1 MNAVN
6 RVIVVLLLVLVAV
19 GCVVVIS
26 QPSVA
31 LVGAG
36 QAVAYV
42 QALLQGG
49 YYAALVVAC
58 TILLL
63 LALVLLFLELRR
75 GRRAT
80 VRVSRSGGTSVEL
93 SIESV
98 ARSIEYYVAQVTGVR
113 QVRPRV
119 ISTGSAVRVELDLEM
134 DPASGIPEKSEEVV
148 AQAREVVEGRL
159 GLKIAG
165 LTVRLRQG
173 AYTKDA
179 VDGVLGSKP
188 PEPGIGLTS

>member
-6 RVIVVLLLVLVAV
+6 RAIVVLLLVLVAV

-31 LVGAG
+31 LAGAG

-75 GRRAT
+75 GQRAT

-159 GLKIAG
+159 GLKIAA

-173 AYTKDA
+173 AYTKD
-179 VDGVLGSKP
+179 GVGGVPGSEL
-188 PEPGIGLTS
+188 PEPGTGVTS

>member
-6 RVIVVLLLVLVAV
+6 RVIVVLLLVLVAA
-19 GCVVVIS
+19 GCVLFVA

-36 QAVAYV
+36 QAIAYLR
-42 QALLQGG
+42 ALIEGG
-49 YYAALVVAC
+49 YYAVLAVVCAILLVLALVV
-58 TILLL
+58 I
-63 LALVLLFLELRR
+63 FFELRR
-75 GRRAT
+75 GRRVT

-93 SIESV
+93 STESV
-98 ARSIEYYVAQVTGVR
+98 ARSVEYYVAQVTGIR

-119 ISTGSAVRVELDLEM
+119 VSTGSAVRVELDLEM
-134 DPASGIPEKSEEVV
+134 DPATGIPEKSEEVV

-179 VDGVLGSKP
+179 VGGGPGSDL
-188 PEPGIGLTS
+188 PEAGIGVTS